1 VGVIVEYLHLW
12 DILSA
17 VTLQSQEEDKHI
29 WKFSAN
35 AQYSAKSA
43 YESFFI
49 GATSFGPWE
58 RIWKSWAP
66 PKCRFFLWLVAHNR
80 CWTADRL
87 QRRGL
92 PRPACCP
99 LCDQAQETINHIL
112 VGCAFAR
119 EFWFHLF
126 RKVGLQP
133 LTPQLNENS
142 FLDWWE
148 RVISSM
154 GEQLRQGTNSLIILG
169 AWTLWNHRSL
179 CL

>member
-1 VGVIVEYLHLW
+1 MGVIVEYLHLW

-87 QRRGL
+87 ERRGL
-92 PRPACCP
+92 PRSACCP

-112 VGCAFAR
+112 AC
-119 EFWFHLF
+119 
-126 RKVGLQP
+126 GLCICTGILVP
-133 LTPQLNENS
+133 LVQKSWLATSYPSAE
-142 FLDWWE
+142 
-148 RVISSM
+148 
-154 GEQLRQGTNSLIILG
+154 
-169 AWTLWNHRSL
+169 
-179 CL
+179 